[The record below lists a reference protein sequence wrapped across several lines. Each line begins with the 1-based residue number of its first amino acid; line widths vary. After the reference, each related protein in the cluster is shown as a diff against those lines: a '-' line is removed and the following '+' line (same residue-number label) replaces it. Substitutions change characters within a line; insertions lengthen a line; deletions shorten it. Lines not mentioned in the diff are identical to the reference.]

1 MAAVPETVGG
11 DCSVLGTVAAVG
23 DTWSWLVLREA
34 IFDGV
39 DRFEGFQARLGVARS
54 TLTARLEH
62 LAAGGILARQPPR
75 YVPSGRGAD
84 FFGCL
89 MTAMAWGDRWY
100 AGRSGPPLGVTHLGC
115 GRRMTAD
122 LRCSHCHQPLL
133 ARDVRYE
140 RRPPPES
147 RRAPP
152 PQRHRAPGLDLL
164 ERRSPSSIART
175 LRVMGDRWS
184 GLVIREAFYG
194 VRRFDEFQRRL
205 GIATNI
211 LARRLERLTDH
222 GVLERVPYQHQ
233 PTRHEYRLTEKGL
246 DLYPVPLAMLT
257 WGDRWL
263 AGRRPPVPLRHLPC
277 GRRFTAVLSCDQCGQ
292 SIRRSDVTFTG

>member
-23 DTWSWLVLREA
+23 DAWSWLVLREA

-147 RRAPP
+147 RRVIVKPRRAAASWSTSLETDWFEPRTRVGSVQ
-152 PQRHRAPGLDLL
+152 PQK
-164 ERRSPSSIART
+164 RSR
-175 LRVMGDRWS
+175 G
-184 GLVIREAFYG
+184 
-194 VRRFDEFQRRL
+194 
-205 GIATNI
+205 
-211 LARRLERLTDH
+211 
-222 GVLERVPYQHQ
+222 
-233 PTRHEYRLTEKGL
+233 
-246 DLYPVPLAMLT
+246 
-257 WGDRWL
+257 
-263 AGRRPPVPLRHLPC
+263 GRRPAATASRRTSSRAMWAC
-277 GRRFTAVLSCDQCGQ
+277 EGRSSSSAKVRSGTGIVTRRTASSD
-292 SIRRSDVTFTG
+292 RSRSNGGVSSPGDRT